1 MAAELV
7 VGGKDVEEEGFDVV
21 VERLVVEEELGEE
34 TQVLAVDLVGVAVH
48 LEDGQVVASV
58 DLVGR
63 WVKQSALRL

>member
-21 VERLVVEEELGEE
+21 VERLVVEEELGEK

-48 LEDGQVVASV
+48 FKDGQVVASV
-58 DLVGR
+58 NLVGR
-63 WVKQSALRL
+63 RVKQSALRL